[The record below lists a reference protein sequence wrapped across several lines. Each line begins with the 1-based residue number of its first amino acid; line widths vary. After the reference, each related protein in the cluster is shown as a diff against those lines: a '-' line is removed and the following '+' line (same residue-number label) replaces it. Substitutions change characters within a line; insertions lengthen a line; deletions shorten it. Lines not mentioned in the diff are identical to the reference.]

1 MSVIKTRP
9 VAARRSTYLVIPPQ
23 GTQPCTASCCHFAFT
38 TTFSLSACAVSGAPG
53 PSVMALPGQE
63 PAQSFEAF
71 QQDDI
76 ACRQYGWQQTGGASP
91 DVAASQ
97 SAVSSAA
104 LGTAL
109 GAGAGAAI
117 SSVTGA
123 AGAGAA
129 IGERHRVYV
138 AGSAIGA
145 NNATTAYGGVQQLYD
160 VSYTQCMY
168 AHGNTVQAPPLVYA
182 SYPLL
187 PTLTSLSVRLPGLL
201 RPCQSTGPVPC
212 HCSFG
217 GGWGLGDIAG
227 TAVAGTAVAGT
238 VVAGT
243 AVAGIIETQP
253 RLSSWFRGMAGV
265 ALRR

>member
-1 MSVIKTRP
+1 MHRAVLP
-9 VAARRSTYLVIPPQ
+9 L
-23 GTQPCTASCCHFAFT
+23 AFT
-38 TTFSLSACAVSGAPG
+38 ATFSLSACAVSGAPG
-53 PSVMALPGQE
+53 PSVMALPGQGK
-63 PAQSFEAF
+63 SFGAF

-97 SAVSSAA
+97 SVVSSAA

-117 SSVTGA
+117 GSVTGA

-129 IGERHRVYV
+129 IGGATGLL

-168 AHGNTVQAPPLVYA
+168 AHGNTVQAPPSVYA
-182 SYPLL
+182 SYPSPYPYLAY
-187 PTLTSLSVRLPGLL
+187 PYDYPGYYGPAIFGPSLAIG
-201 RPCQSTGPVPC
+201 
-212 HCSFG
+212 FG
-217 GGWGLGDIAG
+217 GGWAWGHRWHGG
-227 TAVAGTAVAGT
+227 GWHG
-238 VVAGT
+238 G
-243 AVAGIIETQP
+243 G
-253 RLSSWFRGMAGV
+253 WHGGGWHGGGWHGGGGHGGGGHGGGHH
-265 ALRR
+265 